1 MLSKKLVLKFPPRIV
16 REPIVYHL
24 VKDYDLRVN
33 ILRAS
38 ISPDEAGHLVI
49 DVEGT
54 SEQIEGG
61 CTYFEGVGV
70 EWQLL
75 TKDVHWLEDRCTACT
90 ACTSVCPT
98 NALYVERPSMEVSFD
113 SEKCIGCELCIP
125 VCMYKAMQIQ
135 F

>member
-1 MLSKKLVLKFPPRIV
+1 MPSKKLVLKFPPRIV
-16 REPIVYHL
+16 REPITYRL
-24 VKDYDLRVN
+24 VKDHDLMVN

-49 DVEGT
+49 EIEGT
-54 SEQIEGG
+54 SEQIEDG
-61 CTYFEGVGV
+61 CSYFDKIGV

-75 TKDVHWLEDRCTACT
+75 TKDVHWLEESCVSCT

-98 NALYVERPSMEVSFD
+98 GALYAERPSMEVGFD

-125 VCMYKAMQIQ
+125 VCMYKAMEIQ